1 MFDDDDP
8 PLIKPFELLF
18 IKIEPIHISIY
29 NVHSI
34 LCTFNV
40 PCLINLYFK
49 RDLLAILYHLH
60 EPVYSRT
67 WVLILFVVIT
77 MIHHVLMTHPAV
89 TRRDSQSIHLLP
101 LTPTQI
107 HRIEELIFLIFLLI
121 LLRVIFLF

>member
-1 MFDDDDP
+1 MFDDDNP

-60 EPVYSRT
+60 EPVDCGA
-67 WVLILFVVIT
+67 WVLILFLVIT
-77 MIHHVLMTHPAV
+77 MIHHVLITHPAV
-89 TRRDSQSIHLLP
+89 TRRHSQSIYFMP
-101 LTPTQI
+101 LTST
-107 HRIEELIFLIFLLI
+107 
-121 LLRVIFLF
+121 